1 MLCPGRIDRL
11 LPRGSPPGPHVHPLE
26 CGGERA
32 GEEDGEHKAEDPRR
46 LTDVIGG
53 SDASFAVTSAAPS
66 IPSLCVRVVKIESR
80 DAFRDATG
88 ELLISK
94 SAVPEITD
102 LLWDDDQVFVARD
115 LSESPSSTSS
125 VTRRSSRCVVRA
137 PRRPCSSPGAS
148 TPTAESTCST
158 WPWATRSPRFAGPS
172 SFAAWSPAAC
182 VCGPRSPPTAPQG
195 SCAAIGSA
203 FATSIRIRCWF
214 HRLANIRS
222 KLPDDDAAEVLAH
235 IYAVPDAPTLDCTS
249 AGGGSSPSSARSS
262 LSWWRS
268 MSLIETQAR
277 RGRMSDVDTA
287 ARPRRHVQRV
297 NHERRGH
304 RPRCLPADD
313 AP

>member
-1 MLCPGRIDRL
+1 MNELAKKMVSTRPRIPVALRM
-11 LPRGSPPGPHVHPLE
+11 SS
-26 CGGERA
+26 
-32 GEEDGEHKAEDPRR
+32 AEAN
-46 LTDVIGG
+46 
-53 SDASFAVTSAAPS
+53 ASFAVTSASPS
-66 IPSLCVRVVKIESR
+66 IPSLCVSVVKIESR

-195 SCAAIGSA
+195 S
-203 FATSIRIRCWF
+203 
-214 HRLANIRS
+214 
-222 KLPDDDAAEVLAH
+222 
-235 IYAVPDAPTLDCTS
+235 
-249 AGGGSSPSSARSS
+249 SARSGRPS
-262 LSWWRS
+262 PPRS
-268 MSLIETQAR
+268 ASAVGSIASPTSDPSSPTTRPPRSSPTSTPCPTR
-277 RGRMSDVDTA
+277 RPSIA
-287 ARPRRHVQRV
+287 L
-297 NHERRGH
+297 
-304 RPRCLPADD
+304 LPAADR
-313 AP
+313 ARAQPGAA